1 MFFYII
7 IGITNVI
14 ILASMM
20 YVYGRAATVQEH
32 RILDVTFT
40 DEQLE
45 DEDIG
50 LIAEH
55 FKKIHGGILLAGFV
69 SQFLLI
75 FLHKYMS
82 LFLLFY
88 IIWMVGIMAAD
99 MGWFIRMHREMYEL
113 KVRKG
118 YTCGS
123 GQIIRVDTRVSTQ
136 ENKMAVSG
144 WWFVPVFLSGFLI
157 LNVPQARTM
166 FNDLVA
172 VILFLMP
179 FGTKIMFWLIYR
191 YFVKKKN
198 KVYCENEVANYECSR
213 ITKYYYSLALVAAAY
228 IDSAAMLMLQYSY
241 MKECNAWTFVM
252 TVFFILELSVCA
264 LILIAGMM
272 VRKKRRDVLRES
284 DEKEI
289 LADDDYYWAKGW
301 YENPWDNNLFI
312 QDRMNTMHFTL
323 NFAKPAAK
331 IIVAAVT
338 AVFAAASI
346 WLVAMLFLLDFQE
359 MHIEM
364 TQDSIVLEAPM
375 YDRTIPVDEIEEAE
389 LLSDLPEDD
398 YIRINGTATDSYL
411 LGHFKDGQGQKCMIY
426 YYRGYQPVLKIVTGK
441 EIYYCSSKDDGT
453 IEEIYN
459 ELCRKDD

>member
-1 MFFYII
+1 
-7 IGITNVI
+7 
-14 ILASMM
+14 
-20 YVYGRAATVQEH
+20 
-32 RILDVTFT
+32 
-40 DEQLE
+40 
-45 DEDIG
+45 
-50 LIAEH
+50 
-55 FKKIHGGILLAGFV
+55 
-69 SQFLLI
+69 
-75 FLHKYMS
+75 
-82 LFLLFY
+82 
-88 IIWMVGIMAAD
+88 
-99 MGWFIRMHREMYEL
+99 
-113 KVRKG
+113 
-118 YTCGS
+118 
-123 GQIIRVDTRVSTQ
+123 
-136 ENKMAVSG
+136 
-144 WWFVPVFLSGFLI
+144 
-157 LNVPQARTM
+157 
-166 FNDLVA
+166 
-172 VILFLMP
+172 
-179 FGTKIMFWLIYR
+179 
-191 YFVKKKN
+191 
-198 KVYCENEVANYECSR
+198 
-213 ITKYYYSLALVAAAY
+213 
-228 IDSAAMLMLQYSY
+228 
-241 MKECNAWTFVM
+241 M

-301 YENPWDNNLFI
+301 YENPWDNNLFV

-331 IIVAAVT
+331 IIVAAVA
-338 AVFAAASI
+338 AVFTAASI
-346 WLVAMLFLLDFQE
+346 WLVAMFFLFDFQE

-389 LLSDLPEDD
+389 LLSDLPEDE

-426 YYRGYQPVLKIVTGK
+426 YYRGCQPVLKIVTGK

>member
-1 MFFYII
+1 
-7 IGITNVI
+7 
-14 ILASMM
+14 M
-20 YVYGRAATVQEH
+20 YA
-32 RILDVTFT
+32 L
-40 DEQLE
+40 
-45 DEDIG
+45 
-50 LIAEH
+50 
-55 FKKIHGGILLAGFV
+55 KI
-69 SQFLLI
+69 
-75 FLHKYMS
+75 
-82 LFLLFY
+82 
-88 IIWMVGIMAAD
+88 
-99 MGWFIRMHREMYEL
+99 
-113 KVRKG
+113 RKG

-213 ITKYYYSLALVAAAY
+213 ITKYYYSLALVATAY

-301 YENPWDNNLFI
+301 YENPWDNNLFV

-331 IIVAAVT
+331 IIVAAVA

-346 WLVAMLFLLDFQE
+346 WLVAMFFLFDFQE

-389 LLSDLPEDD
+389 LLSDLPEDE

-441 EIYYCSSKDDGT
+441 EIYYCSSKDEGT

>member
-1 MFFYII
+1 
-7 IGITNVI
+7 
-14 ILASMM
+14 
-20 YVYGRAATVQEH
+20 
-32 RILDVTFT
+32 
-40 DEQLE
+40 
-45 DEDIG
+45 
-50 LIAEH
+50 
-55 FKKIHGGILLAGFV
+55 
-69 SQFLLI
+69 
-75 FLHKYMS
+75 
-82 LFLLFY
+82 
-88 IIWMVGIMAAD
+88 
-99 MGWFIRMHREMYEL
+99 
-113 KVRKG
+113 
-118 YTCGS
+118 
-123 GQIIRVDTRVSTQ
+123 
-136 ENKMAVSG
+136 
-144 WWFVPVFLSGFLI
+144 
-157 LNVPQARTM
+157 
-166 FNDLVA
+166 
-172 VILFLMP
+172 
-179 FGTKIMFWLIYR
+179 
-191 YFVKKKN
+191 
-198 KVYCENEVANYECSR
+198 
-213 ITKYYYSLALVAAAY
+213 
-228 IDSAAMLMLQYSY
+228 MLQYSY

-301 YENPWDNNLFI
+301 YENPWDNNLFV

-331 IIVAAVT
+331 IIVAAVA

-346 WLVAMLFLLDFQE
+346 WLVAMFFLFDFQE
-359 MHIEM
+359 MHIAM

-375 YDRTIPVDEIEEAE
+375 YNRTIPVDEIEEAE
-389 LLSDLPEDD
+389 LLSDLPEDE

-426 YYRGYQPVLKIVTGK
+426 YYRGCQPVLKIVTGK

>member
-1 MFFYII
+1 MFFYIV
-7 IGITNVI
+7 IGITNMI

-166 FNDLVA
+166 FDDLVA

-198 KVYCENEVANYECSR
+198 KVYCENEAANYECSR

-241 MKECNAWTFVM
+241 MKECNA
-252 TVFFILELSVCA
+252 
-264 LILIAGMM
+264 
-272 VRKKRRDVLRES
+272 
-284 DEKEI
+284 
-289 LADDDYYWAKGW
+289 
-301 YENPWDNNLFI
+301 
-312 QDRMNTMHFTL
+312 
-323 NFAKPAAK
+323 
-331 IIVAAVT
+331 
-338 AVFAAASI
+338 
-346 WLVAMLFLLDFQE
+346 
-359 MHIEM
+359 
-364 TQDSIVLEAPM
+364 
-375 YDRTIPVDEIEEAE
+375 
-389 LLSDLPEDD
+389 
-398 YIRINGTATDSYL
+398 
-411 LGHFKDGQGQKCMIY
+411 
-426 YYRGYQPVLKIVTGK
+426 
-441 EIYYCSSKDDGT
+441 
-453 IEEIYN
+453 
-459 ELCRKDD
+459 